1 MLKRKFFYFFLSIS
15 IIIILIFYYFFTE
28 DKKKIT
34 TIEQNKIELENKDE
48 IYTSNIIENVSYN
61 AKDRKGNIYKIS
73 ALEGEIDVNN
83 SDIIFLKNVKSIIKL
98 KNSEKIIITS
108 KFGKYNIVN
117 FDTIFSKKVLIK
129 YLDNTIS
136 SEYLDFSIDRDSI
149 IVTKNVIYKNI
160 NNILKAD
167 VMEMNLTTK
176 NIKIYMLSDNKKVNI
191 KNRN

>member
-15 IIIILIFYYFFTE
+15 IIIILILYYFFTE
-28 DKKKIT
+28 DKEKIT
-34 TIEQNKIELENKDE
+34 IIEQNKVELENKNE

>member
-34 TIEQNKIELENKDE
+34 IIEQNKIELENKDE

>member
-34 TIEQNKIELENKDE
+34 IIEQNKAELENKNE